1 MKNQTVSNFL
11 EIHKII
17 LKYVTQSSQ
26 NNPEKESS
34 WRNCEYKQTGI
45 YVLYTYMCLHMHTH
59 GIAGSHM
66 YTFIMMSLVLS
77 HNHRALSHL
86 PRLLLLLP
94 QKEPWLLATQ
104 EIKLSFSILQSIQE
118 YRITTLVSLSKIY

>member
-1 MKNQTVSNFL
+1 MNINKRVYICV
-11 EIHKII
+11 IH
-17 LKYVTQSSQ
+17 VHVFT
-26 NNPEKESS
+26 
-34 WRNCEYKQTGI
+34 
-45 YVLYTYMCLHMHTH
+45 HMHIH
-59 GIAGSHM
+59 GIAGSHV

-86 PRLLLLLP
+86 PHLLLLLP

-104 EIKLSFSILQSIQE
+104 EIKLSFSILQSIQK